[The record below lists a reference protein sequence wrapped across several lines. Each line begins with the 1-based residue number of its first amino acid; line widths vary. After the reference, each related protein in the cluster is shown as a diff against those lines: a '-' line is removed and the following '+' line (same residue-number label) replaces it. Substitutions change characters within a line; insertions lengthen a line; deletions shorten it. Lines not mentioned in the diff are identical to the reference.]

1 MEKLYKFQGFY
12 FSIQLNI
19 TNIKFKYIKKKLS
32 NFFFNF
38 YYFCCNLIYISAFN
52 IILNKM
58 TLNTRDWYFRRIKF
72 SQFFQEPCIWSRT
85 NYSNP
90 LLNDRIKT

>member
-32 NFFFNF
+32 NFKQTFKKKNYQIFF
-38 YYFCCNLIYISAFN
+38 LIF
-52 IILNKM
+52 II
-58 TLNTRDWYFRRIKF
+58 FVAI
-72 SQFFQEPCIWSRT
+72 
-85 NYSNP
+85 
-90 LLNDRIKT
+90 